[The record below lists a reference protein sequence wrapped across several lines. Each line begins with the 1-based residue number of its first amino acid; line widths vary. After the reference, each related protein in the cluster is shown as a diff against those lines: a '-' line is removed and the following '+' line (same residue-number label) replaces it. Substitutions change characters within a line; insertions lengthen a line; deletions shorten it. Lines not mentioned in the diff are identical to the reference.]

1 MITPAEFRRIRERLG
16 LTRRALAILLDI
28 TATSVYRKETGRQL
42 ITERDSLAMLA
53 LATGQRLCAKPSRY
67 GPWPVSK
74 ACSLR

>member
-53 LATGQRLCAKPSRY
+53 LAGRHPS
-67 GPWPVSK
+67 PPS
-74 ACSLR
+74 S